1 MKACAGL
8 FAIALLI
15 PSTPAAAIPIVFFD
29 WDSSAVSAQAAAILD
44 NIASGVKASGWGIAR
59 IRGSADRSGSAK
71 LNRNLSCRR
80 AEAVKRYLSDRGVAV
95 GSAEIVCAGESA
107 PLVQTPDG
115 VHEPQNRYVL
125 IEFGP
130 GS

>member
-1 MKACAGL
+1 M
-8 FAIALLI
+8 
-15 PSTPAAAIPIVFFD
+15 VFFD
-29 WDSSAVSAQAAAILD
+29 WDSAAISAQAAAILD
-44 NIASGVKASGWGIAR
+44 SIALQVKAENFKVAR
-59 IRGSADRSGSAK
+59 LRGSADRSGSAR
-71 LNRNLSCRR
+71 LNRALSCRR
-80 AEAVKRYLSDRGVAV
+80 AEAVMRYLADRGVAV

-107 PLVQTPDG
+107 PLVETPDG